1 MSAEWKYAVVDLATN
16 STTVESVACLVNA
29 VYINTATS
37 AHACIIKDDTAATYT
52 IPASAAAGNR
62 YGFGPTRFETS
73 LVVDPDDSATGSITV
88 EYVILGESHG

>member
-1 MSAEWKYAVVDLATN
+1 MATEWKYAVVDLADN
-16 STTVESVACLVNA
+16 STTIESVACLVNG

-37 AHACIIKDDTAATYT
+37 AHACLIKDDTSMVYT
-52 IPASAAAGNR
+52 IPASATAANR

-88 EYVILGESHG
+88 EYVILGEDRA